1 MRTEYFWFVH
11 HTTSI
16 LANLNNRCFEHSG
29 DISCP
34 LLVNT
39 SHTDE
44 PGKEET
50 RVSACTLW
58 IFSLSTLED
67 TDENRIFFVRSPQ
80 HKHFGKTQHLG
91 DISICQRVNL
101 SHTDESWEEA
111 NTCLWICTIS
121 LFIEHP
127 GEHWWKQ
134 NIFCLLTTP
143 QVFWQ
148 SLAPGAMR
156 TLVTSVV
163 FYCLTWAT
171 LTSPGKDET
180 LAYVYTVRIYSLS
193 TLENID
199 ENKIFFVLLPPHKR
213 FNKGQHLMLWAV

>member
-1 MRTEYFWFVH
+1 MYVYIH
-11 HTTSI
+11 YIYIHTHTHTHTHTHMYI
-16 LANLNNRCFEHSG
+16 Y
-29 DISCP
+29 IY
-34 LLVNT
+34 
-39 SHTDE
+39 TDE
-44 PGKEET
+44 SWEGRST
-50 RVSACTLW
+50 YMWIYTLS
-58 IFSLSTLED
+58 IYSMSTLED

-127 GEHWWKQ
+127 GEHWRKQ
-134 NIFCLLTTP
+134 NIFCFLTTA

-171 LTSPGKDET
+171 LTSPGKD
-180 LAYVYTVRIYSLS
+180 
-193 TLENID
+193 
-199 ENKIFFVLLPPHKR
+199 
-213 FNKGQHLMLWAV
+213 

>member
-34 LLVNT
+34 LLVNM

-111 NTCLWICTIS
+111 NMCLWICTIS

-171 LTSPGKDET
+171 LTSPGKD
-180 LAYVYTVRIYSLS
+180 
-193 TLENID
+193 
-199 ENKIFFVLLPPHKR
+199 
-213 FNKGQHLMLWAV
+213 